1 MLLSDV
7 PQYTCRRCGKEY
19 VLSPEQEFEPLC
31 TNCQKIASA
40 ESYARLIAFGP
51 KPIVTRVLIGV
62 NVAVYLLMVA
72 TGISWIEPSQWDLI
86 RFGADFGPLTL
97 TGQWWRLIT
106 NMFVHIGLI
115 HLALN
120 MWCLWYLGDLA
131 ERFMGRKAFTFLY
144 FASGIAASLGSEAWD
159 PARVSAGASGA
170 IFGAVGGLVSYLYL
184 KKAPIDLRFAKER
197 LKSLSIFIGVN
208 LIWGLQSGID
218 NAAHVGGLVGGLLIG
233 AVMPPAVMDALNA
246 QAAATP
252 GSTDLP
258 ATPPPPPGAARSSG
272 WRFNLVAIA
281 TAIVLVLGAFAIV
294 HYRVPKMRADRVE
307 LIAEFESGTADL
319 IPVLENRVQKNP
331 KDFPGW
337 ALLAQEH
344 LFADDARAAIE
355 PFQKALALN
364 ARSASTHHNLA
375 VAYLGTGDFQSAKQ
389 EIAKAARHGDAGATE
404 FILGIA
410 EDGLGHSEIAI
421 AHYQKAAAARP
432 DLYQAEF
439 AQALAYME
447 LGRMEEARALY
458 KKIQTER
465 PDDTRAT
472 AAVTA
477 LNSGKVKTIADF
489 DPPQMVI
496 PCNLLMDL
504 PETWPYLP

>member
-1 MLLSDV
+1 V
-7 PQYTCRRCGKEY
+7 PQYTCPKCGKEY
-19 VLSPEQEFEPLC
+19 ILSPDQAFEPLC

-40 ESYARLIAFGP
+40 QSYARLVAFGP
-51 KPIVTRVLIGV
+51 KPIVTRVLVGA
-62 NVAVYLLMVA
+62 NVAVYLTMVA

-97 TGQWWRLIT
+97 TGQWWRLVT

-131 ERFMGRKAFTFLY
+131 ERLMGRKAFTFLY
-144 FASGIAASLGSEAWD
+144 FASGVAASLGSEAWD

-170 IFGAVGGLVSYLYL
+170 IFGAVGGLVPYLL
-184 KKAPIDLRFAKER
+184 FKKAPIDLRFAKER

-218 NAAHVGGLVGGLLIG
+218 NAAHLGGLIGGLMIG
-233 AVMPPAVMDALNA
+233 AVMPPAEIDTLNA
-246 QAAATP
+246 RAAANAA
-252 GSTDLP
+252 STEIP
-258 ATPPPPPGAARSSG
+258 ALPPPPRGAASTSR
-272 WRFNLVAIA
+272 WRLNLVAAA

-294 HYRVPKMRADRVE
+294 HFRVPKMRADRVE
-307 LIAEFESGTADL
+307 LITGLESGTADL
-319 IPVLENRVQKNP
+319 IPVLETRVKKNP

-337 ALLAQEH
+337 ALLAEEH
-344 LFADDARAAIE
+344 LFADDAKAAIE
-355 PFQKALALN
+355 PFQRALALN
-364 ARSASTHHNLA
+364 PRSASTHHNLA

-389 EIAKAARHGDAGATE
+389 EIAKAAGHGDAGAVE

-410 EDGLGHSEIAI
+410 EDGLGHPEIAI

-439 AQALAYME
+439 AQAEAYME
-447 LGRMEEARALY
+447 LGRIEEARALY
-458 KKIQTER
+458 KKIANER
-465 PDDTRAT
+465 PEDTRA
-472 AAVTA
+472 AAALSA

-489 DPPQMVI
+489 SPPQMVI

-504 PETWPYLP
+504 PPTWPYLP